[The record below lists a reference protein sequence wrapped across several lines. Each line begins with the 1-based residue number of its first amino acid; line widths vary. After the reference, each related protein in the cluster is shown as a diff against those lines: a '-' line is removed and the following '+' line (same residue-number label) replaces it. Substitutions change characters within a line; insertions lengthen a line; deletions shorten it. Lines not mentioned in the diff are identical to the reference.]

1 MHTLSRGAFA
11 RYLMSGTGLA
21 LIAILGASGIAEAQ
35 TATPAKGEEVTDV
48 VVVGVRKS
56 EQSAIQRKKKA
67 ATTQDS
73 IVADDVAQF
82 PDKNVG
88 EAISRIAGVA
98 LDRAEDGATGGISI
112 RGMGA
117 DLVRIEV
124 NGMSTLG
131 AASADGRSANLTDLS
146 SDLIKSVDVVKGQTA
161 DMTSGGIGG
170 TVRIEQRN
178 GLDFKKPYV
187 QFNLQYQQMS
197 LIDGW
202 TPRATIVASRK
213 FLDGRLGVLVN
224 YSYDKTVYGGDIA
237 RTSNNQQGYI
247 QTADL
252 DGSAEKTYT
261 IPASWDAAAA
271 AVTTK
276 AGCAALSNSTSNGAT
291 NSRAN
296 CYNQWNDYVPSLP
309 RYSRWLRYD
318 TRQSLQIRLD
328 YKVNDALTVFLN
340 YNPNKIER
348 RLNDNNFSLTAP
360 VTTLV
365 STGVVQTTMTNM
377 TFSDNHFLMSADIA
391 NAGLTTQN
399 RDFSAETGTTYL
411 QTGFD
416 YKKDGWLITGRFG
429 RSSADYQSE
438 SNVISYSISGIS
450 SISWKV
456 DPTNG
461 LWTYTLP
468 SSVNTSNPALYMPA
482 AVAPAGVGTARNPY
496 SSNVRIDYT
505 PYMSE
510 TTEDVAQLDF
520 TKTFESMGPLQ
531 SIKFGVQARKY
542 QNTAWSGVGAELGNG
557 VTLPTAILQD
567 NFRTCYTAYATTTVP
582 CVYGTTAGTG
592 TSSLRSVYTLTSDQ
606 YLSLV
611 TNTLIDLP
619 GKDFMSGYSNRGSL
633 PTTWTSIDVNKAFSM
648 MKDWFGLNN
657 YNMNCLKSC
666 TASDG
671 KVYEQ
676 PYYSGEESAQTA
688 YLMGNFEQRVLGMD
702 VTGNLGVRYNKWN
715 VTGTTYVIF
724 RDAVPTATATAGV
737 YTYTYT
743 LKSTEKRSADRSTE
757 DVLPSFNLAVW
768 PIEDKLAVRY
778 SLAKVAARPSMT
790 QVTGGAVIT
799 CNEIAAQYEQL
810 TDANGDDIDST
821 CSGRLGNPDLQGY
834 KARTT
839 NLSLEWYPNKDTQL
853 SFGVFRI
860 NTSVGAPIAVT
871 YYNMEYNGKK
881 YDIPTYADGP
891 GSITEGYEVAARTA
905 FTYLPWKL
913 RYTGGGFNLGTSEVA
928 GSSVDKD
935 PLTGRDLP
943 LLSQSKYYYNINLW
957 YDDGRLNARI
967 AWQARSEYRTGFS
980 GVRNAAGLTPLTG
993 TSGASVT
1000 TTFYPGSPIF
1010 RRATGY
1016 LDARVAYKVNR
1027 TIELFWEGK
1036 NLTREV
1042 ISRDNSDYLSFN
1054 ESGSIPI
1061 TYDTADN
1068 GSRFY
1073 IGFRAK
1079 FE

>member
-1 MHTLSRGAFA
+1 MQNTPKGAFA
-11 RYLMSGTGLA
+11 RHLMAGTGLMVLA
-21 LIAILGASGIAEAQ
+21 AVLAGGAQAQ
-35 TATPAKGEEVTDV
+35 TATAAKSAAADEVTDV

-98 LDRAEDGATGGISI
+98 LDRNEDGGTGGISI

-117 DLVRIEV
+117 ELVRIEV

-131 AASADGRSANLTDLS
+131 TGTDGRAANLTDLS

-170 TVRIEQRN
+170 TVRIEQRT

-187 QFNLQYQQMS
+187 QLNLQYQQMS
-197 LIDGW
+197 MVEGW

-213 FLDGRLGVLVN
+213 FLDGKLGVLFN
-224 YSYDKTVYGGDIA
+224 YSYDKTTYGGDIG
-237 RTSNNQQGYI
+237 RTSNNNQGYI

-276 AGCAALSNSTSNGAT
+276 AGCAALSNSTSNGGT

-318 TRQSLQIRLD
+318 TRQSLQLRFD
-328 YKVNDALTVFLN
+328 YKATDNLSLFFN

-348 RLNDNNFSLTAP
+348 RTNDNNFSLTAP
-360 VTTLV
+360 STTLV
-365 STGVVQTTMTNM
+365 STGVVQTSMTNM

-399 RDFSAETGTTYL
+399 RDFMQETGTSYL

-416 YKKDGWLITGRFG
+416 YKKDGWVVTGRFG
-429 RSSADYQSE
+429 RSEADYEMEQ
-438 SNVISYSISGIS
+438 NVISYSISGIS

-468 SSVNTSNPALYMPA
+468 TTLDTMNPASYMPV
-482 AVAPAGVGTARNPY
+482 AVAPTGTGTARNPY
-496 SSNVRIDYT
+496 SANVRIDYT
-505 PYMSE
+505 PAQSE
-510 TTEDVAQLDF
+510 TTEDVAQIDV
-520 TKTFESMGPLQ
+520 TKNFDSLGPLK
-531 SIKFGVQARKY
+531 SIKFGAQARKY
-542 QNTAWSGVGAELGNG
+542 KSEYWTGPGAEMGNG
-557 VTLPTAILQD
+557 VTVPTAIIQD
-567 NFRTCYTAYATTTVP
+567 NFRTCYTQYATTTVP
-582 CVYGTTAGTG
+582 CVYGTTASTG
-592 TSSLRSVYTLTSDQ
+592 TSSLRNLYTLTPDQ

-619 GKDFMSGYSNRGSL
+619 GKEFMSGYSSRGSL
-633 PTTWTSIDVNKAFSM
+633 PVTWPSIDVNKAFEM
-648 MKDWFGLNN
+648 MRGWYGLSN
-657 YNMNCLKSC
+657 YNMDCLKVC
-666 TASDG
+666 MGSDG
-671 KVYEQ
+671 KMYDQ
-676 PYYSGEESAQTA
+676 PHYTGQEESKTA
-688 YLMGNFEQRVLGMD
+688 YFMANFEQSLFGVNVM
-702 VTGNLGVRYNKWN
+702 GNLGVRYNKWD
-715 VTGTTYVIF
+715 VAGTNYVRF
-724 RDAVPTATATAGV
+724 EDSVPTSNGSGG

-743 LKSTEKRSADRSTE
+743 LRELKKNTTTRSTE
-757 DVLPSFNLAVW
+757 DVLPSFNLSVW

-778 SLAKVAARPSMT
+778 SLAKVAARPSLA
-790 QVTGGAVIT
+790 QVTGGAVVT
-799 CNEIAAQYEQL
+799 CREVGEQYDSWL
-810 TDANGDDIDST
+810 DADGNDIDST
-821 CSGRLGNPDLQGY
+821 CSSRIGNPELKGY
-834 KARTT
+834 QARTT

-860 NTSVGAPIAVT
+860 NTIVGAPIYYT
-871 YYNMEYNGKK
+871 YYDVDFNGKK
-881 YDIPTYADGP
+881 YDIPTYIDGP

-913 RYTGGGFNLGTSEVA
+913 KYTGGGFNLGTSEIA
-928 GSSVDKD
+928 GSATEID
-935 PLTGRDLP
+935 PTTGRDIP
-943 LLSQSKYYYNINLW
+943 LLSQSKYYYNVNLW

-980 GVRNAAGLTPLTG
+980 GVRNSAASTPVG
-993 TSGASVT
+993 GATVA

-1010 RRATGY
+1010 RRDTGY
-1016 LDARVAYKVNR
+1016 LDARVAYKVNK

-1036 NLTREV
+1036 NLTNEV
-1042 ISRDNSDYLSFN
+1042 VSRDNSDYLQFN
-1054 ESGSIPI
+1054 KDGSIPI
-1061 TYDTADN
+1061 TYDTSYS
-1068 GSRFY
+1068 GRRFF